1 MGTNKSL
8 ERKELKRV
16 PFFYAKGDKMQIE
29 RVRVEK
35 LKPAD
40 YNPRKKLKPGDK
52 EFEKLKK
59 SIEEFGYVEPI
70 ILNKRTDTVVGGHQR
85 LEVMKH
91 LGYEEV
97 DCVIVDLDIQKEKAL
112 NIALNKI
119 SGEWDNDL
127 LTELLKELDQD
138 GMATLTGFETAELD
152 ELFAGTEYNV
162 SEDNFDVD
170 EAIEEIAN
178 KPYTQNGD
186 IWYLKNHKLLCGD
199 STKLEDVEKLFDKDE
214 QASLIVTDP
223 PYNIDYGNSEQDRA
237 KARGKT
243 IENRSILNDNMD
255 DESFYKFLFKFYETA
270 YAITKGGGVIY
281 VFHST
286 KESVNFIEAMKDAG
300 YKVSQTLVW
309 AKDHFT
315 LGRNDYQ
322 WQHEP
327 ILYGWKV
334 EDGKPHYFIHDRT
347 LSTIIDTTK
356 DIDKMKKE
364 ELVEMLKAILENYPS
379 DIIQDNKPLR
389 NAEHPT
395 MKPITLCG
403 KLIRN
408 SSREREI
415 IFDAFAGSGSTM
427 MACEQLNRKSYNT
440 ELSENYCDVIVKRFV
455 KAFGNDEIY
464 LERDGKIIE
473 FKDTKLFEK

>member
-1 MGTNKSL
+1 MQEG
-8 ERKELKRV
+8 E
-16 PFFYAKGDKMQIE
+16 KMQIE
-29 RVRVEK
+29 RLKVED

-70 ILNKRTDTVVGGHQR
+70 ILNKRTNTVVGGHQR

-97 DCVIVDLDIQKEKAL
+97 DCVIVDLDLKKEKAL
-112 NIALNKI
+112 NVALNKI

-138 GMATLTGFETAELD
+138 GMANLTGFETAELD

-178 KPYTQNGD
+178 KPYTQSGD
-186 IWYLKNHKLLCGD
+186 IWHLKNHKLLCGD

-214 QASLIVTDP
+214 QASLVVTDP

-237 KARGKT
+237 KARGKV

-309 AKDHFT
+309 DKDHFT

-347 LSTIIDTTK
+347 MSTIIDSTK

-379 DIIQDNKPLR
+379 DIVHDNKPLR
-389 NAEHPT
+389 NVEHPT

-415 IFDAFAGSGSTM
+415 VFDAFAGSGSTM

-440 ELSENYCDVIVKRFV
+440 ELSENYCDVIVKRFA

-473 FKDTKLFEK
+473 FKDTKLFEN